1 MIANKYKLLEQ
12 IGSGSFGC
20 IYKGENIR
28 THKLVAIKVEPI
40 KYDLKLLKRESKIYQ
55 NLSGSPNIPI
65 VKWFGKDSENYYMV
79 INLLGDSL
87 QDLKA
92 KQKNNVFSFK
102 STLQIGIK
110 ILEILK
116 YIHEKEL
123 VHRDIK
129 PDNFLLSL
137 DRKHIY
143 IIDFG
148 FCKRYINSNGN
159 HIENKKLSNM
169 IGSPNYASINAHK
182 YNELSRRDDL
192 ESLGYMLCYLYYGKL
207 RWENEKNMETVCT
220 MKQQFNQLQNDNGRN
235 NEINNEQKYVLH
247 KYLKYVTNLKF
258 DETPNYN
265 YVINVFMDTLK
276 YLEE

>member
-28 THKLVAIKVEPI
+28 SHKMVAIKVEPI
-40 KYDLKLLKRESKIYQ
+40 KHELKLLKRESKVYQ

-79 INLLGDSL
+79 INLLGESL
-87 QDLKA
+87 ELLKS
-92 KQKNNVFSFK
+92 KQQNQVFSFK

-110 ILEILK
+110 IIEILK
-116 YIHEKEL
+116 YIHDKQII
-123 VHRDIK
+123 HRDIK

-148 FCKRYINSNGN
+148 FCKSYINSNGN
-159 HIENKKLSNM
+159 HIEDKKVSNM

-182 YNELSRRDDL
+182 HNELSRRDDL
-192 ESLGYMLCYLYYGKL
+192 ESLGYMLCYFYYGKL
-207 RWENEKNMETVCT
+207 AWENERNMENICAL
-220 MKQQFNQLQNDNGRN
+220 KQKYIQFESMDKN
-235 NEINNEQKYVLH
+235 ITNEQKYVLH
-247 KYLKYVTNLKF
+247 KYLKYVSKLKF
-258 DETPNYN
+258 DETPDYD
-265 YVINVFMDTLK
+265 YILNVFTDSLT
-276 YLEE
+276 YLE

>member
-1 MIANKYKLLEQ
+1 MIANKYKILEK

-28 THKLVAIKVEPI
+28 THKMVAIKVEPI
-40 KYDLKLLKRESKIYQ
+40 IHDLKLLKRESKVYQ
-55 NLSGSPNIPI
+55 NLMGSPYIPM

-87 QDLKA
+87 QVLKN
-92 KQKNNVFSFK
+92 KQQNNVFSFK
-102 STLQIGIK
+102 STMQIGIK
-110 ILEILK
+110 IIEILK
-116 YIHEKEL
+116 YIHEKQI

-148 FCKRYINSNGN
+148 FCKSYVKSNGC
-159 HIENKKLSNM
+159 HIENKKVSNM

-182 YNELSRRDDL
+182 NNELSRRDDL
-192 ESLGYMLCYLYYGKL
+192 ESLGYMLYYFYYGKL
-207 RWENEKNMETVCT
+207 DWQNESNLENICV
-220 MKQQFNQLQNDNGRN
+220 MKQQRVQFQNCNK
-235 NEINNEQKYVLH
+235 INNEQEYMLH
-247 KYLKYVTNLKF
+247 KYLKYVSNLKF
-258 DETPNYN
+258 DETPDYDYISNIFN
-265 YVINVFMDTLK
+265 ESIK
-276 YLEE
+276 YLTT